1 MLGLETPGSRM
12 SKLARSE
19 IYFGRQITLDEILA
33 DVAAVRGED
42 VQRLAEELLVL
53 DRLALAAIGPF
64 DQQPGLA
71 GTIDE
76 EVRAHDDA

>member
-1 MLGLETPGSRM
+1 M

-19 IYFGRQITLDEILA
+19 VYFGRQITLDEILA
-33 DVAAVRGED
+33 DVEAVRGRD
-42 VQRLAEELLVL
+42 VRRLAEELVVL

-71 GTIDE
+71 DAIEE
-76 EVRAHDDA
+76 EVRTRADA